1 MEKKQIENPL
11 YKYKKLIFIFVIVLL
26 LVFAVMS
33 NSEDIKQGFEKMQ
46 LIPWSTTIVI
56 FLLLIAYI
64 SVDTYILKVS
74 IDDKLLRSDNAFT
87 INMAGSFFSAITP
100 MYIGSYPSRVYYL
113 YKEGIEVDKI
123 LSGLTVKG
131 LSYQIVLTFFGI
143 IAYFMTPVVKHSGW
157 DLAFFLGILLN
168 MTLATFLILISSS
181 KKFNEI
187 VIKFVQKLA
196 KRFNFFKKREAELMT
211 SINNYYNE
219 TRRMYHDFNYSF
231 KVFFS
236 TFIKVIIYYIMPL
249 VIFHGLGL
257 NTISYFIEIIAIA
270 SIIQI
275 MISVIPTPGGM
286 GASEYVFILLYGIL
300 YSNIADDGDIEAAM
314 LIYRFVSHY
323 SLIIIGVICMLLL
336 QTKRPKRR
344 RKA

>member
-1 MEKKQIENPL
+1 MERKQIENPL
-11 YKYKKLIFIFVIVLL
+11 YKYKKLIFIFIIVLL
-26 LVFAVMS
+26 LVFAVMT
-33 NSEDIKQGFEKMQ
+33 NSKDIKQGFEKMQ
-46 LIPWSTTIVI
+46 LIPWSTTII
-56 FLLLIAYI
+56 LFLLLMAYI
-64 SVDTYILKVS
+64 AIDTHILKVS

-123 LSGLTVKG
+123 LSGLTIKG
-131 LSYQIVLTFFGI
+131 LSYQIILTLFGVV
-143 IAYFMTPVVKHSGW
+143 AYFFTPIVISSGW
-157 DLAFFLGILLN
+157 ELAFFLGILLN
-168 MTLATFLILISSS
+168 IVLATFLILISSS

-187 VIKFVQKLA
+187 VIRLVHRLSKK
-196 KRFNFFKKREAELMT
+196 FNFFKKRETELMN
-211 SINNYYNE
+211 SINNYYNK
-219 TRRMYHDFNYSF
+219 TRRMYSDFNYTF
-231 KVFFS
+231 QVFFS
-236 TFIKVIIYYIMPL
+236 SFVKLVIYYIMPL

-257 NTISYFIEIIAIA
+257 DTKTYFIEIIAVA

-300 YSNIADDGDIEAAM
+300 YSNIANEGDIEAGM
-314 LIYRFVSHY
+314 LIYLFLSHY
-323 SLIIIGVICMLLL
+323 SLIIIGMVCMLLL
-336 QTKRPKRR
+336 QTKRPKRH